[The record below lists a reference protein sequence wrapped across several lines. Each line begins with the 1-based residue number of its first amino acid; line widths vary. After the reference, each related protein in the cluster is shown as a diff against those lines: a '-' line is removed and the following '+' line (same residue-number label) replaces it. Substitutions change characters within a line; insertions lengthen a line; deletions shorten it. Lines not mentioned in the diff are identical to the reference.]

1 MSFADSF
8 WTQDYHLGFK
18 ILFDQLHEG
27 VNENE
32 DFIQLFTKRMEL
44 EIIYGTQLESIEK
57 SLKSSSKRQNN
68 DDYVS
73 SIKNAYQ
80 KINENFNKQAGYHL
94 QIGSNIQLLVLD
106 PFSKWCKEHKQRIEY
121 SESVLFDKYK
131 AFKNS
136 KTNLEKL
143 QKRYFNRCR
152 MLEEFKS
159 HYTED
164 EINEELKDLEFAD
177 NIEAKEE
184 ENEAD
189 GTVYDLGCTKYD
201 NKSVKALLTTILK
214 NIELTSHK
222 VPILGTYNNVSS
234 GSAITQWLLDN
245 MEELNR
251 NIAKAE
257 TFGQDLVNNGFIRLI
272 GSMSGGK
279 NFINSSQFFYQWKP
293 IVFEI
298 TKISELESVISEA
311 DSSLSRTSS
320 TAAKGSQFADYFED
334 MKQAMGVTS
343 IDYKDKSQLSKLVV
357 DVNALDDQYY
367 KSTVN
372 LDKTR
377 CELEEIIMDHLT
389 FMQKCELDRL
399 KAIKKVTFDFIA
411 SFANKVNTMKQ
422 ICDELLVLE
431 ETIHPMSDLKF
442 LIENYATGK
451 FKPQVVLYDNYYNS
465 NIKQTFGVDL
475 TVKSRL
481 DRKVVPLIIQCI
493 LSHLDKVYPD
503 LVNDQ
508 ERINLWTM
516 PIHLTQVHQLRFQ
529 LNDTNDTS
537 KINEILSGTHPMIIT
552 NVFKLYFMELPDSVI
567 PHDYYDL
574 IKSLYQNY
582 PVNSDDFTVNES
594 RINGLQNLLVDLPK
608 CSLATLDAILT
619 HLSRLIHIIG
629 SKNEELSK
637 SLQLKLSK
645 EFANLIL
652 RPKLDLLSFDG
663 SNNSSSYINDKH
675 QYTFMNDLFEYK
687 DTIFKELRRRNSSRS
702 NNPTRES
709 STKTTRST
717 LSTQD
722 NTKSRLESKLQKAVH
737 NSKKQ
742 AANESNLKSS
752 LSKDA
757 DSGPKSNKYDNMG
770 SSILSSER
778 PEPPSTP
785 PPSTPKKSA
794 PTSLKRSTSPNKKK
808 LNTYLKDSNGD
819 NSSSSAPKSIVSS
832 KPSKKDIVINKDY
845 NSSSNESPS
854 GSYSDLTQPRF
865 VQGLERKTSVKDMA
879 SKFDSPTPPPELPAK
894 DSDKRKK
901 QGRSEKENRDNN
913 DEGVIIV
920 D

>member
-1 MSFADSF
+1 MSFSDSF
-8 WTQDYHLGFK
+8 WTQDYHLGFR

-27 VNENE
+27 VNEND

-57 SLKSSSKRQNN
+57 SLKSNSKRQNN

-106 PFSKWCKEHKQRIEY
+106 PFSKWCKEHKQRVEY
-121 SESVLFDKYK
+121 SETVLFDKYK
-131 AFKNS
+131 AFKSS

-164 EINEELKDLEFAD
+164 EINEELKDIEFAE
-177 NIEAKEE
+177 NVEATE
-184 ENEAD
+184 ENDEDD
-189 GTVYDLGCTKYD
+189 GTVYVLGGTKYD
-201 NKSVKALLTTILK
+201 NKSVKTLLTSILK
-214 NIELTSHK
+214 NIELASHK

-245 MEELNR
+245 MNELNR

-257 TFGQDLVNNGFIRLI
+257 IFGQDLVNSGFIRLI
-272 GSMSGGK
+272 GSMSSGK

-298 TKISELESVISEA
+298 TKISELESVISET
-311 DSSLSRTSS
+311 DSALSRTSS
-320 TAAKGSQFADYFED
+320 SAAKGSQFADYFED

-357 DVNALDDQYY
+357 NVNSLDDQYY

-372 LDKTR
+372 LDKIR

-422 ICDELLVLE
+422 ICDELLVVE
-431 ETIHPMSDLKF
+431 ETIHPMNDLKF

-552 NVFKLYFMELPDSVI
+552 NVLKLYFMELPDSVI

-582 PVNSDDFTVNES
+582 PVSNDDSTVNES

-629 SKNEELSK
+629 SKDEELSK
-637 SLQLKLSK
+637 TLQLKLSK

-663 SNNSSSYINDKH
+663 SNNSSTYINDKH

-709 STKTTRST
+709 STKTTRSA
-717 LSTQD
+717 LSSGD
-722 NTKSRLESKLQKAVH
+722 NIKSRLESKLQKAVH

-742 AANESNLKSS
+742 NATSDASSKSS
-752 LSKDA
+752 LSKDDNIA
-757 DSGPKSNKYDNMG
+757 AKSDAVA
-770 SSILSSER
+770 SSMYSNER
-778 PEPPSTP
+778 PAPPSTP

-794 PTSLKRSTSPNKKK
+794 PASLKRSTSPNKKK

-819 NSSSSAPKSIVSS
+819 NSSSNASKNIVSS
-832 KPSKKDIVINKDY
+832 KATKKDIIIDKDY
-845 NSSSNESPS
+845 NNSSDGSRS
-854 GSYSDLTQPRF
+854 GSYTDLTQPKF

-879 SKFDSPTPPPELPAK
+879 SKYDSTTPPPELPEK
-894 DSDKRKK
+894 DNDRRKR
-901 QGRSEKENRDNN
+901 QGKNGKDDRDNKE
-913 DEGVIIV
+913 EGVVVV

>member
-1 MSFADSF
+1 MSFADRF
-8 WTQDYHLGFK
+8 WTQDYHLGFR
-18 ILFDQLHEG
+18 ILFDQLYEG
-27 VNENE
+27 VSENE
-32 DFIQLFTKRMEL
+32 DFIKLFTKRMEL

-57 SLKSSSKRQNN
+57 SLKSSKRQTN

-80 KINENFNKQAGYHL
+80 KINENFSKQAGYHL
-94 QIGSNIQLLVLD
+94 QIGSNIELLVLD
-106 PFSKWCKEHKQRIEY
+106 PFSKWCKEHKQRVEY

-131 AFKNS
+131 VFKNS
-136 KTNLEKL
+136 KSNLEKL

-152 MLEEFKS
+152 MLEEFKA
-159 HYTED
+159 HYSEE

-177 NIEAKEE
+177 KIESREE
-184 ENEAD
+184 EEEDD
-189 GTVYDLGCTKYD
+189 GTTYHLGSTDYDS
-201 NKSVKALLTTILK
+201 KSVRALLTSILK
-214 NIELTSHK
+214 NIELSSHK

-234 GSAITQWLLDN
+234 GSDITQWCLDN
-245 MEELNR
+245 LAEDNK

-257 TFGQDLVNNGFIRLI
+257 AFGQDLINSGFIRLI

-298 TKISELESVISEA
+298 TKISELESVTSET
-311 DSSLSRTSS
+311 DGLSRTSS
-320 TAAKGSQFADYFED
+320 AVAKGSQFADYFED
-334 MKQAMGVTS
+334 MKQAMGVTT
-343 IDYKDKSQLSKLVV
+343 IDYKDRSQLSKLVV

-367 KSTVN
+367 KSTVS
-372 LDKTR
+372 LDKIR

-422 ICDELLVLE
+422 ISDELLVLE
-431 ETIHPMSDLKF
+431 ETINPLNDLKF

-451 FKPQVVLYDNYYNS
+451 FKPQVILYDNYYNS
-465 NIKQTFGVDL
+465 NIRQTFGVDL

-529 LNDTNDTS
+529 LNDNNDAS

-552 NVFKLYFMELPDSVI
+552 NVLKLYFMELPDSVI

-582 PVNSDDFTVNES
+582 PVNSEDPSVNES

-629 SKNEELSK
+629 AKNEKIAK
-637 SLQLKLSK
+637 SLQEKLSK

-652 RPKLDLLSFDG
+652 RPKLDTLSFD
-663 SNNSSSYINDKH
+663 STNSSSYINDKH
-675 QYTFMNDLFEYK
+675 QTNFINDLFDYK
-687 DTIFKELRRRNSSRS
+687 DVIFKELRRRNSSRS

-709 STKTTRST
+709 STKSVRNA
-717 LSTQD
+717 LSSGSGESV
-722 NTKSRLESKLQKAVH
+722 KSRLETKLQRAVH
-737 NSKKQ
+737 NTKKQ
-742 AANESNLKSS
+742 STKESDLHSNSS
-752 LSKDA
+752 KMNNSSSEPDKV
-757 DSGPKSNKYDNMG
+757 NG
-770 SSILSSER
+770 SSIFNNNDER
-778 PEPPSTP
+778 SEPPSTP
-785 PPSTPKKSA
+785 PPITPKKSA
-794 PTSLKRSTSPNKKK
+794 SNSLKRSTSPNKKK
-808 LNTYLKDSNGD
+808 LNTYLKDASNK
-819 NSSSSAPKSIVSS
+819 NSNALKNTAFSQTS
-832 KPSKKDIVINKDY
+832 NKDSTGDDNTTKSVNGSPKGSY
-845 NSSSNESPS
+845 TNLLQPDFENGLESKTSAGGAAAQDESP
-854 GSYSDLTQPRF
+854 GPE
-865 VQGLERKTSVKDMA
+865 VPEKDKKEEI
-879 SKFDSPTPPPELPAK
+879 SKHNRSQK
-894 DSDKRKK
+894 D
-901 QGRSEKENRDNN
+901 N
-913 DEGVIIV
+913 DTGVIVV

>member
-27 VNENE
+27 VNEND

-106 PFSKWCKEHKQRIEY
+106 PFSKWCKEHKQRVEY

-177 NIEAKEE
+177 NIETKEE
-184 ENEAD
+184 EDEAD
-189 GTVYDLGCTKYD
+189 GTVYDLGGTKYD

-257 TFGQDLVNNGFIRLI
+257 IFGQDLVNNGFIRLI

-311 DSSLSRTSS
+311 DSALSRTSS

-357 DVNALDDQYY
+357 DVNALDEQYY

-372 LDKTR
+372 LDKIR

-529 LNDTNDTS
+529 LNDTNDAS

-552 NVFKLYFMELPDSVI
+552 NVLKLYFMELPDSVI

-582 PVNSDDFTVNES
+582 PVNSDDSTVNES

-675 QYTFMNDLFEYK
+675 QYTFINDLFEYK

-709 STKTTRST
+709 STKTTRSV
-717 LSTQD
+717 LSAQD

-737 NSKKQ
+737 NSKKNT
-742 AANESNLKSS
+742 ANESNSNFS
-752 LSKDA
+752 ISKDA
-757 DSGPKSNKYDNMG
+757 DSGPKSNKSDNIG
-770 SSILSSER
+770 SSVYSSER
-778 PEPPSTP
+778 PDPPSTP

-794 PTSLKRSTSPNKKK
+794 PTSLRRSTSPNKKK
-808 LNTYLKDSNGD
+808 LNTYLKDSNGN
-819 NSSSSAPKSIVSS
+819 NSSSNSQRIIVSS
-832 KPSKKDIVINKDY
+832 KPSKKDIVINKDS

-854 GSYSDLTQPRF
+854 GSCSDLTQPRF

-894 DSDKRKK
+894 DNDKRKK
-901 QGRSEKENRDNN
+901 QGKSEKDDRDNN